1 MARIID
7 RTGLA
12 GAYATRLFAEEGHE
26 VIRIEDSAGDAL
38 RRLPPFLGDKQDLE
52 HGAYHQFL
60 NAGKK
65 SLTLNLD
72 PPAGQ
77 KIFLELL
84 GQSDALISGDSLPLE
99 DRALFAVNPK
109 LVVTKIQDQEP
120 ELCAVARSGLMSLTG
135 HPGQAPVTLGAHVP
149 SLAVGIYV
157 AVATAAALLTSK
169 KTGKGSI
176 ATVSVREALESFVE
190 QAMVEYSFSGTITER
205 RGSKGAITAIS
216 GALPCKNGHWVISQ
230 IHRPGRW
237 TKFMDWVRDPELTSD
252 PSLAEEENQHKR
264 RDFIMDR
271 LEKWAA
277 RFTKTELVEEAQRRH
292 FPASPVSTPLDLI
305 DDPQLIARGFLKEI
319 DHPEFGKIPFPQGAI
334 ASILETP
341 ISPAP
346 RPGQHNTEILGQL
359 GYNESDRETLMS
371 AGVIFEYK

>member
-1 MARIID
+1 MARVID
-7 RTGLA
+7 LAGLA

-26 VIRIEDSAGDAL
+26 VIRIESPRGDDL
-38 RRLPPFLGDKQDLE
+38 RRLPPFLGEKQDLE
-52 HGAYHQFL
+52 HSAYHQFL

-65 SLTLNLD
+65 SFALNLD
-72 PPAGQ
+72 SPAGQ

-84 GQSDALISGDSLPLE
+84 SQSDALVADHALPFE
-99 DRALFAVNPK
+99 DRFLFEANPK

-135 HPGQAPVTLGAHVP
+135 QPGQAPAILGAHVP

-157 AVATAAALLTSK
+157 AIATAAALLTCK
-169 KTGKGSI
+169 KTGKGSL
-176 ATVSVREALESFVE
+176 AKVSAREALESFVE
-190 QAMVEYSFSGTITER
+190 QAMVEYSFSGTVTER
-205 RGSKGAITAIS
+205 RGSKGAITAVS

-237 TKFMDWVRDPELTSD
+237 TKFMDWVQDPELASD
-252 PSLAEEENQHKR
+252 PSLAEEKNQHKR

-271 LEKWAA
+271 LDKWAK

-305 DDPQLIARGFLKEI
+305 DDPQLIARGFWKEI
-319 DHPEFGKIPFPQGAI
+319 DHPEFGRIKFPEGAI
-334 ASILETP
+334 ASVLGNQLT
-341 ISPAP
+341 PAP
-346 RPGQHNTEILGQL
+346 RLGEHNAEILTQL
-359 GYNESDRETLMS
+359 GYSEAERKTLLA
-371 AGVIFEYK
+371 AGAL

>member
-1 MARIID
+1 MARVID
-7 RTGLA
+7 LAGLA
-12 GAYATRLFAEEGHE
+12 GAYATRLFAEAGHE
-26 VIRIEDSAGDAL
+26 VIRIESSGGDGL
-38 RRLPPFLGDKQDLE
+38 RRLPPFLGEKQDLE

-65 SLTLNLD
+65 SLALNLD
-72 PPAGQ
+72 APAGR

-84 GQSDALISGDSLPLE
+84 SQSDALVADDSLPLE
-99 DRALFAVNPK
+99 DRFLFEANPK
-109 LVVTKIQDQEP
+109 LVVTKIHDQKP

-135 HPGQAPVTLGAHVP
+135 QPGQAPAILGAHVP

-157 AVATAAALLTSK
+157 AVATAAALLTLK
-169 KTGKGSI
+169 RTGKGSI

-205 RGSKGAITAIS
+205 RGSKGAITAVS

-237 TKFMDWVRDPELTSD
+237 TKFMDWVQDPELISD
-252 PSLAEEENQHKR
+252 PSLAEEKNQHKR

-271 LEKWAA
+271 LDKWAK
-277 RFTKTELVEEAQRRH
+277 RFTKAELVQEAQRRH
-292 FPASPVSTPLDLI
+292 FPASPVSTPLDLV

-319 DHPEFGKIPFPQGAI
+319 DHPEFGRIRFPQGAI
-334 ASILETP
+334 ATVLGNRL
-341 ISPAP
+341 SPAP
-346 RPGQHNTEILGQL
+346 RLGEHNTEILTQL
-359 GYNESDRETLMS
+359 GYSEADRQTLIS
-371 AGVIFEYK
+371 AGAI